1 MTEGKKKGVVRIF
14 LEQFKD
20 LLVLILIIA
29 AVVSL
34 LSGHGE
40 STFVIFA
47 VILLNAVLGTVQ
59 YFKAEK
65 SLASLKAMS
74 SPSAKV
80 LRGGVK
86 LEIPSREV
94 VPGDIVL
101 LEAGDLVVADGRI
114 LENYSLKVN
123 ESSLT
128 GESEGVDKSA
138 EILSGDTV
146 ALGDQKNMVFSGS
159 LVTYGRATVVITAT
173 GMRSELGKIASL
185 MNQTQQRKTPLQQSL
200 DNFSKKLALIILVI
214 CALVFGLSMYR
225 EASFLDSLMFAVALA
240 VAAIPEALS
249 SIVTIV
255 LALGT
260 QKMARQNAIIK
271 DLKAVESLGSVSVIC
286 SDKTGTLTQ
295 NRMCIQQIYAD
306 GVLLDGRDLDL
317 ANPAQRLLLKTAVL
331 ASDATDV
338 DGVGHR

>member
-1 MTEGKKKGVVRIF
+1 M
-14 LEQFKD
+14 
-20 LLVLILIIA
+20 LVLILIIA

-225 EASFLDSLMFAVALA
+225 EASFLDSLMVWPWPWPWRLFPRLSAPLS
-240 VAAIPEALS
+240 LS
-249 SIVTIV
+249 SWPW
-255 LALGT
+255 APRKWPG
-260 QKMARQNAIIK
+260 
-271 DLKAVESLGSVSVIC
+271 
-286 SDKTGTLTQ
+286 KTPSS
-295 NRMCIQQIYAD
+295 RI
-306 GVLLDGRDLDL
+306 
-317 ANPAQRLLLKTAVL
+317 
-331 ASDATDV
+331 
-338 DGVGHR
+338 